1 MGLRVS
7 ASPRFLDVMGRIIR
21 YDFPERLVHW
31 VAALS
36 YVYLLL
42 TGLAFWTP
50 ALYWLAIVL
59 GGGFLSRTLHPLVGV
74 LFAAIVFWM
83 FALWRRDMRITPAD
97 RRWRKAMAHYARNED
112 HLVPAAGRFNYGQ
125 KALFWVMV
133 WGALALFASGIVLW
147 FPQGIPQDWSAVR
160 QAAILVHSVAA
171 LVTIG
176 GFIVHL
182 YMGLAV
188 VPGSLAAMLH
198 GEVSEEWARHHHPL
212 WVDELKDGRQA
223 TEMHGR
229 PLR

>member
-1 MGLRVS
+1 VI
-7 ASPRFLDVMGRIIR
+7 VR
-21 YDFPERLVHW
+21 YRFPERLMHW
-31 VAALS
+31 AAALS

-50 ALYWLAIVL
+50 ALFWIAIVL
-59 GGGFLSRTLHPLVGV
+59 GGGFLSRAMHPLVGV

-83 FALWRRDMRITPAD
+83 FTLWRRDMRITRAD
-97 RRWRKAMAHYARNED
+97 RRWRSALAHYARHED

-133 WGALALFASGIVLW
+133 WGALALLVSGVVLW
-147 FPQGIPQDWSAVR
+147 FPQAFSRGWTGVRDAAV
-160 QAAILVHSVAA
+160 LVHAIAA
-171 LVTIG
+171 LITIG

-188 VPGSLAAMLH
+188 VPGGLSAMLY

-212 WVDELKDGRQA
+212 WADERKPRPPSSVNGRLL
-223 TEMHGR
+223 
-229 PLR
+229 P